1 MTTLVILRFL
11 GIFAVY
17 TGVTL
22 ALPALMFRR
31 ILRGRSLAE
40 QFLMCYTFGNFYIIN
55 IVFLLQLL
63 HISNFFTL
71 AGLTAVLSIVIGGRV
86 NRIPLKQQAG
96 NTWHLFGKLLRGR
109 MKLKSAIFLF
119 LGKCAAGIK
128 RLAKFFY
135 RHIVKNPIQSML
147 LLGIGVCLCWIYGRQ
162 IILVYGYRASDIPV
176 HMSWINEMSRGKI
189 FAKGVYPFGFHCMIY
204 YLHAVFRFDTY
215 VILCQFFFAQ
225 VIFMHLVL
233 LAMLKQLCKT
243 KYIPYIGT
251 FVFLLGNFWS
261 DQTYSRFYATLPQE
275 FGMIFVI
282 PSIYFLI
289 RFFQIPKQK
298 LADKETRLTLQCFAM
313 AFSLTLAIHFYG
325 TMIAG
330 LCCIGIACGFCFRFL
345 RKEYFRRIMFT
356 GICSVFLAVLPMGIA
371 FATGTPL
378 QGSLGWGLS
387 VINGGKS
394 SSSTETEAE
403 TDEAETLEVS
413 TGDDKN
419 TVRVVKPDGTV
430 MEIDVS
436 DLPSAQ
442 ENESGG
448 QTQTENTAPAVPKVS
463 FGEKIRKI
471 PGKAK
476 NALSEMSSRILEFI
490 IKLDVKNI
498 GYMILASFALLLL
511 LGFIFCIFR
520 QPGYGA
526 MLMSMGFCM
535 WIVTILLCAGV
546 FGLPPLMDG
555 ARCSIYYVYLF
566 SAALTALADGLL
578 YMVLPLR
585 KLQLVRNAVSL
596 AVAAAVLMG
605 MFQNH
610 MIKQSSFSSGFV
622 MNGAITCLSNII
634 HENEDKTWTIVSA
647 NDETQMGLDHGW
659 HYETIMFLRGMETLK
674 KNTKVIIPTQTVYF
688 FIEKIPGDYAVS
700 YAKSGQSISRKGAS
714 RSLPN
719 VGGIGMYQG
728 EGRWIVM
735 SRMYY
740 WAQAFMELYPNEM
753 KVYYED
759 NKFICYKI
767 EQNMYHQYNFA
778 IDYRYNQNKMQD
790 ETAEDTQDE
799 TQLQSDASEE
809 TQREATNE
817 TQQQSDASGKQEA
830 GK

>member
-71 AGLTAVLSIVIGGRV
+71 AGLTVVLSIVIGGRV

-119 LGKCAAGIK
+119 LGKCAEGIK

-261 DQTYSRFYATLPQE
+261 GQTYSRFYATLPQE

-289 RFFQIPKQK
+289 RFFQISKQK

-448 QTQTENTAPAVPKVS
+448 QTQTETTAPAVPKVS

-511 LGFIFCIFR
+511 LGLVFCIFR

-555 ARCSIYYVYLF
+555 ARCSIYYVYLL

-585 KLQLVRNAVSL
+585 KLRLVRNAVSL

-610 MIKQSSFSSGFV
+610 MIKQSDFSSGFV

-659 HYETIMFLRGMETLK
+659 HYETITFLRGMETLE
-674 KNTKVIIPTQTVYF
+674 KNTKVIIPTKTVYF

-740 WAQAFMELYPNEM
+740 WAQAFIELYPNEM

-799 TQLQSDASEE
+799 TQQQS
-809 TQREATNE
+809 EATNE

>member
-71 AGLTAVLSIVIGGRV
+71 AGLTVVLSIVIGGRV

-119 LGKCAAGIK
+119 LGKCAEGIK

-261 DQTYSRFYATLPQE
+261 GQTYSRFYATLPQE

-289 RFFQIPKQK
+289 RFFQISKQK

-448 QTQTENTAPAVPKVS
+448 QTQTETTAPAVPKVS

-511 LGFIFCIFR
+511 LGLVFCIFR

-555 ARCSIYYVYLF
+555 ARCSIYYVYLL
-566 SAALTALADGLL
+566 SAALTALTDGLL

-585 KLQLVRNAVSL
+585 KLRLVRNAVSL

-610 MIKQSSFSSGFV
+610 MIKQSDFSSGFV

-659 HYETIMFLRGMETLK
+659 HYETITFLRGMETLE
-674 KNTKVIIPTQTVYF
+674 KNTKVIIPTKTVYF

-740 WAQAFMELYPNEM
+740 WAQAFIELYPNEM

-799 TQLQSDASEE
+799 TQQQS
-809 TQREATNE
+809 EATNE

>member
-1 MTTLVILRFL
+1 MSMTTLVILRFL
-11 GIFAVY
+11 GIFAAY
-17 TGVTL
+17 MGVTL

-176 HMSWINEMSRGKI
+176 HMSWINEMSRGRI
-189 FAKGVYPFGFHCMIY
+189 FAKGVYPFGFHCIIY

-215 VILCQFFFAQ
+215 VILCQFFFVQ

-261 DQTYSRFYATLPQE
+261 GQTYSRFYATLPQE

-394 SSSTETEAE
+394 SSSTEAE

-448 QTQTENTAPAVPKVS
+448 QTQTETTAPAVPKVS

-471 PGKAK
+471 PGKVK
-476 NALSEMSSRILEFI
+476 NALAAMSNRILEFV

-511 LGFIFCIFR
+511 LGFIFCVFR

-555 ARCSIYYVYLF
+555 ARCSIYYVYLL

-585 KLQLVRNAVSL
+585 KLRLVRNAVSL

-610 MIKQSSFSSGFV
+610 MIKQPGFSSEFV

-647 NDETQMGLDHGW
+647 NDEMQMGVDHGW
-659 HYETIMFLRGMETLK
+659 HYETITFLRGMETLE
-674 KNTKVIIPTQTVYF
+674 KNTKVIIPTKTVYF
-688 FIEKIPGDYAVS
+688 FIEKIPLDNSVTYD
-700 YAKSGQSISRKGAS
+700 KSGQSISRKGAS

-767 EQNMYHQYNFA
+767 EQNMYHQYDFA

-799 TQLQSDASEE
+799 TQQQS
-809 TQREATNE
+809 EATNE

>member
-11 GIFAVY
+11 GIFVAY

-189 FAKGVYPFGFHCMIY
+189 FAKGVYPFGFHCIIY

-215 VILCQFFFAQ
+215 VILCQFFFVQ

-261 DQTYSRFYATLPQE
+261 GQTYSRFYATLPQE

-394 SSSTETEAE
+394 SSSTEAEAE

-448 QTQTENTAPAVPKVS
+448 QTQTETTAPAVPKVS

-511 LGFIFCIFR
+511 LGLVFCIFR

-546 FGLPPLMDG
+546 FGLPTLMDG
-555 ARCSIYYVYLF
+555 ARCSIYYVYLL

-585 KLQLVRNAVSL
+585 KLRLVRNAVSL

-610 MIKQSSFSSGFV
+610 MIKQSGFSSEFV

-647 NDETQMGLDHGW
+647 NDEMQMGVDHGW
-659 HYETIMFLRGMETLK
+659 HYETITFLRGMETLE
-674 KNTKVIIPTQTVYF
+674 KNTKVIIPTKTVYF
-688 FIEKIPGDYAVS
+688 FIEKIPLDNSVTYD
-700 YAKSGQSISRKGAS
+700 KSGQSISRKGAS

-767 EQNMYHQYNFA
+767 EQNMYHQYDFA

-799 TQLQSDASEE
+799 TQQQS
-809 TQREATNE
+809 EATNE

>member
-11 GIFAVY
+11 GIFAAY
-17 TGVTL
+17 MGVTL

-63 HISNFFTL
+63 HISNFLTL

-119 LGKCAAGIK
+119 LGKCAEGIK

-189 FAKGVYPFGFHCMIY
+189 FAKGVYPFGFHCIIY

-261 DQTYSRFYATLPQE
+261 GQTYSRFYATLPQE

-394 SSSTETEAE
+394 SSSTETEA
-403 TDEAETLEVS
+403 DEAETLEVS

-448 QTQTENTAPAVPKVS
+448 QTQTETTTPAVPKVS

-511 LGFIFCIFR
+511 LGLVFCIFR

-555 ARCSIYYVYLF
+555 ARCSIYYVYLL

-585 KLQLVRNAVSL
+585 KLRLVRNAVSL
-596 AVAAAVLMG
+596 AVTAAVLMG

-610 MIKQSSFSSGFV
+610 MIKQSDFSSGFV

-659 HYETIMFLRGMETLK
+659 HYETTTFLRGMETLE
-674 KNTKVIIPTQTVYF
+674 KNTKVIIPTKTVYF
-688 FIEKIPGDYAVS
+688 FIEKIPLDNSVTYD
-700 YAKSGQSISRKGAS
+700 KSGQSISRKGAS

-767 EQNMYHQYNFA
+767 EQNMYHQYDFA

-799 TQLQSDASEE
+799 TQQQS
-809 TQREATNE
+809 EATNE

>member
-1 MTTLVILRFL
+1 MSMTTLVILRFL
-11 GIFAVY
+11 GIFAAY
-17 TGVTL
+17 MGVTL

-189 FAKGVYPFGFHCMIY
+189 FAKGVYPFGFHCIIY

-215 VILCQFFFAQ
+215 VILCQFFFVQ

-261 DQTYSRFYATLPQE
+261 GQTYSRFYATLPQE

-394 SSSTETEAE
+394 SSSTEAEAE

-448 QTQTENTAPAVPKVS
+448 QTQTETTAPAVPKVS

-511 LGFIFCIFR
+511 LGFIFCVFR
-520 QPGYGA
+520 QTEYGA

-555 ARCSIYYVYLF
+555 ARCSIYYVYLL

-585 KLQLVRNAVSL
+585 KLRLVRNAVSL

-610 MIKQSSFSSGFV
+610 MIKQSDFSSGFV

-659 HYETIMFLRGMETLK
+659 HYETITFLRGMETLE
-674 KNTKVIIPTQTVYF
+674 KNTKVIIPTKTVYF

-767 EQNMYHQYNFA
+767 EQNMYHQYDFA

-799 TQLQSDASEE
+799 TQ
-809 TQREATNE
+809 
-817 TQQQSDASGKQEA
+817 QQSDASGKQEA

>member
-119 LGKCAAGIK
+119 LGKCAEGIK

-189 FAKGVYPFGFHCMIY
+189 FAKGVYPFGFHCIIY

-215 VILCQFFFAQ
+215 VILCQFFFVQ

-233 LAMLKQLCKT
+233 LAMLKRLCKT

-261 DQTYSRFYATLPQE
+261 GQTYSRFYATLPQE

-394 SSSTETEAE
+394 SSSTEAEAE

-419 TVRVVKPDGTV
+419 TVRVAKPDGTV

-448 QTQTENTAPAVPKVS
+448 QTQTETTAPAVPKVS

-511 LGFIFCIFR
+511 LGLVFCIFR

-555 ARCSIYYVYLF
+555 ARCSIYYVYLL

-585 KLQLVRNAVSL
+585 KLRLVRNAVSL

-610 MIKQSSFSSGFV
+610 MIKQSDFSSGFV

-659 HYETIMFLRGMETLK
+659 HYETITFLRGMETLE
-674 KNTKVIIPTQTVYF
+674 KNTKVIIPTKTVYF

-767 EQNMYHQYNFA
+767 EQNMYHQYDFA

-799 TQLQSDASEE
+799 TQQQS
-809 TQREATNE
+809 EATNE

>member
-96 NTWHLFGKLLRGR
+96 NTWYLFGKLLRGR

-119 LGKCAAGIK
+119 LGKCAEGIK

-189 FAKGVYPFGFHCMIY
+189 FAKGVYPFGFHCIIY

-215 VILCQFFFAQ
+215 VILCQFFFVQ

-261 DQTYSRFYATLPQE
+261 GQTYSRFYATLPQE

-394 SSSTETEAE
+394 SSSTEAE

-448 QTQTENTAPAVPKVS
+448 QTQTETTAPAVPKVS

-476 NALSEMSSRILEFI
+476 NALSEMSSRILQFI

-511 LGFIFCIFR
+511 LGFIFCVFR

-535 WIVTILLCAGV
+535 WIVTILLCANV

-555 ARCSIYYVYLF
+555 ARCSIYYVYLL

-585 KLQLVRNAVSL
+585 KLRLVRNAVSL

-610 MIKQSSFSSGFV
+610 MIKQSDFSSGFV

-659 HYETIMFLRGMETLK
+659 HYETITFLRGMETLE
-674 KNTKVIIPTQTVYF
+674 KNTKVIIPTKTVYF

-799 TQLQSDASEE
+799 TQQQS
-809 TQREATNE
+809 EATNE

>member
-1 MTTLVILRFL
+1 MSMTTLVILRFL

-119 LGKCAAGIK
+119 LGKCAEGIK

-261 DQTYSRFYATLPQE
+261 GQTYSRFYATLPQE

-394 SSSTETEAE
+394 SSSTEAEA
-403 TDEAETLEVS
+403 DEAETLEVS

-419 TVRVVKPDGTV
+419 TVRVAKPDGTV

-448 QTQTENTAPAVPKVS
+448 QTQTETTAPAVPKVS

-511 LGFIFCIFR
+511 LGLVFCIFR

-555 ARCSIYYVYLF
+555 ARCSIYYVYLL

-585 KLQLVRNAVSL
+585 KLRLVRNAVSL

-610 MIKQSSFSSGFV
+610 MIKQSDFSSGFV

-659 HYETIMFLRGMETLK
+659 HYETITFLRGMETLE
-674 KNTKVIIPTQTVYF
+674 KNTKVIIPTKTVYF

-767 EQNMYHQYNFA
+767 EQNMYHQYDFA

-799 TQLQSDASEE
+799 TQQQS
-809 TQREATNE
+809 EATNE

>member
-119 LGKCAAGIK
+119 LGKCAEGIK

-189 FAKGVYPFGFHCMIY
+189 FAKGVYPFGFHCVIY

-261 DQTYSRFYATLPQE
+261 GQTYSRFYATLPQE

-448 QTQTENTAPAVPKVS
+448 QTQTETTAPAVPKVS

-511 LGFIFCIFR
+511 LGFIFCVFR
-520 QPGYGA
+520 QTEYGA

-535 WIVTILLCAGV
+535 WIVTILLCANV

-555 ARCSIYYVYLF
+555 ARCSIYYVYLL

-585 KLQLVRNAVSL
+585 KLRLVRNAVSL
-596 AVAAAVLMG
+596 AVTAAVLMG

-610 MIKQSSFSSGFV
+610 MIKQSGFSSGFA

-659 HYETIMFLRGMETLK
+659 HYETITFLRGMETLE
-674 KNTKVIIPTQTVYF
+674 KNTKVIIPTKTVYF

-799 TQLQSDASEE
+799 TQ
-809 TQREATNE
+809 
-817 TQQQSDASGKQEA
+817 QQSDASGKQEA